1 MFFYRRL
8 FINMPRM
15 KTVESGAVNPLQ
27 RMLGTHLRLERARL
41 GYSSKDVAAK
51 LGLTDSYLRL
61 AESGRATLNQSLVFR
76 IISLFADSAGTTRD
90 TRAIS
95 FPRLALFLVGVHWIG
110 AEMATQKKPDLGRR
124 AMEDLA
130 ALSVDFEIFVRS
142 TRRYFELD
150 EGSIVQRVFLE
161 EVAAPEV
168 GRFLRTEAYSREDI
182 DSIQNSVLDI
192 QRDLLD
198 LPTLNLDLLFDLK
211 RGLAGRSFVHTDEVA
226 ANWESQRASQFA
238 QVRGL
243 FINANHILDPANFER
258 FHYEFLSQALF
269 ASLRLIFIDTAESSR
284 ENLISHFIANVNAG
298 RKKAEPKLEALTQ
311 KEIDKIHI
319 VSLNDFQRKQHAE
332 ALAQLQ
338 RGEGRNSPP
347 TYDAY
352 WSFETHYK
360 LNIGFVGWRED
371 SGNADST
378 RNLTLGTSFYKA
390 KCFDELWKALHG
402 QDKS

>member
-1 MFFYRRL
+1 
-8 FINMPRM
+8 MPRK

-41 GYSSKDVAAK
+41 GYSSKDVAEK

-76 IISLFADSAGTTRD
+76 IIGVFADSTGTTRD

-110 AEMATQKKPDLGRR
+110 AEMAAQKKQDLGRR

-130 ALSVDFEIFVRS
+130 ALSADFEIFVGR
-142 TRRYFELD
+142 TRRYFDLD
-150 EGSIVQRVFLE
+150 EGSIAQRGFLE
-161 EVAAPEV
+161 EFAAPEV

-198 LPTLNLDLLFDLK
+198 LPTLNLDLILDLK
-211 RGLAGRSFVHTDEVA
+211 RATAGRSFVHTDEVA

-243 FINANHILDPANFER
+243 FINANHILNKANFER
-258 FHYEFLSQALF
+258 FHYEFLSLKAF
-269 ASLRLIFIDTAESSR
+269 TSLRLIFIDTAESST
-284 ENLISHFIANVNAG
+284 EDLTSHFIANVNAG
-298 RKKAEPKLEALTQ
+298 RKNAPAASGLEPLTS
-311 KEIDKIHI
+311 KEIAKVHI
-319 VSLNDFQRKQHAE
+319 VSLSDQQRKQHVE
-332 ALAQLQ
+332 ALAELQ
-338 RGEGRNSPP
+338 RGEGRNPPP

-360 LNIGFVGWRED
+360 LHIGFMGWRD
-371 SGNADST
+371 NSKNADST
-378 RNLTLGTSFYKA
+378 RNLTLGTSVNKA
-390 KCFDELWKALHG
+390 KCFDELWKSLH
-402 QDKS
+402 DPNKS